1 FAMIGSTALASY
13 VLSSMKSSSL
23 FAEFQRCKPDGS
35 IRVNRAALVHLYLC
49 FSGNFASLFRA
60 AAKAVE
66 QQRARARAG
75 CEIHAE
81 VYQRREPTHHVRR
94 KAILKN
100 QLVAVMTCAALTAST
115 IVAQAEDAAY
125 ACVTTDNV
133 GFIYNES
140 RKRREQTVFHDQK
153 FTAMLHGDV
162 MTIKVEGKEEVY
174 RCEAPWAHS
183 PHLIQCAEEFYF
195 ITFDLQSLRFARS
208 MMY

>member
-1 FAMIGSTALASY
+1 M
-13 VLSSMKSSSL
+13 
-23 FAEFQRCKPDGS
+23 
-35 IRVNRAALVHLYLC
+35 
-49 FSGNFASLFRA
+49 
-60 AAKAVE
+60 
-66 QQRARARAG
+66 
-75 CEIHAE
+75 
-81 VYQRREPTHHVRR
+81 
-94 KAILKN
+94 KN

-115 IVAQAEDAAY
+115 FVAQADDAAY

-153 FTAMLHGDV
+153 FTAMLRGDV

-208 MMY
+208 MMYGYINDSSDTLHIMYGDCQKF